1 MCTRDAQNSNEFKE
15 LQDAK
20 KMQIHWNKFR
30 EEFKRCKFIGTNSS
44 FQNFTP
50 LETVWKYN
58 AAGY

>member
-1 MCTRDAQNSNEFKE
+1 MLRIQK

-20 KMQIHWNKFR
+20 KAKKML
-30 EEFKRCKFIGTNSS
+30 KFIGTNSS